1 MTINRPYGRAFRTAC
16 AAVCVLLGFS
26 AQPGSAEQASS
37 SSPPEGYGSYLD
49 ACSICHG
56 AFGRGD
62 GSMAN
67 MLEKAPA
74 DLTQLSKNNGGVFP
88 WRFVYETIDG
98 RLLTDAH
105 GQRDMPIWGE
115 VWTRAVPAEQARQSD
130 VYVKGRILELMLYLD
145 AIQQK

>member
-1 MTINRPYGRAFRTAC
+1 MTTNRSHGRAPLSAC
-16 AAVCVLLGFS
+16 AAVFVLMGFL
-26 AQPGSAEQASS
+26 AQPALAERATS

-88 WRFVYETIDG
+88 WRVVYETIDG

-115 VWTRAVPAEQARQSD
+115 VWTRAVPPDQARQAD
-130 VYVKGRILELMLYLD
+130 MYVKGRILELMLYLD

>member
-1 MTINRPYGRAFRTAC
+1 MC
-16 AAVCVLLGFS
+16 AAVAVLTGLS
-26 AQPGSAEQASS
+26 APSLRAEQASS
-37 SSPPEGYGSYLD
+37 SAPPEGYGSYLD

-88 WRFVYETIDG
+88 WRYVYETIDG
-98 RLLTDAH
+98 RLMSDAH

-115 VWTRAVPAEQARQSD
+115 VWTRAVPPEQRKHAD
-130 VYVKGRILELMLYLD
+130 VYVKGRVLELMLYLD

>member
-1 MTINRPYGRAFRTAC
+1 MTSNRLYARAFRTTC
-16 AAVCVLLGFS
+16 AAVCVLIGF
-26 AQPGSAEQASS
+26 AVQPVSAEQASP

-88 WRFVYETIDG
+88 WRYVYETIDG

-115 VWTRAVPAEQARQSD
+115 VWTRAVPPDQGRQAD
-130 VYVKGRILELMLYLD
+130 MYVKGRILELMLYLD